1 MVLQLRRVHPVL
13 GVVRRVLVEVWHEDR
28 LRVRRL
34 DVFAGAAVAV
44 AAGADFLGTE
54 CQCILGFG
62 FFFFFWQLVMIKG
75 MNGVEGRTK

>member
-54 CQCILGFG
+54 CQYILGL
-62 FFFFFWQLVMIKG
+62 FFFFLRLVMVKG